1 MPARLALALAA
12 ILFSTGG
19 AAIKA
24 LSLTAWQTA
33 GLRSLVA
40 ASILLILLPEARR
53 GWHWRIIAPAIAY
66 ASCLTLFVHANK
78 LTTAADTIF
87 LQSTAPAWLLLI
99 GPLILKEPIRRRDL
113 FYSAL
118 LAVGMGLFFW
128 GVPPAQQSAPN
139 PMKGNILALLSGF
152 AWSLVI
158 TGLRWQAKRDP
169 KAGPLATVVLGNI
182 FTASLAMPMAFPL
195 AGGTTDWA
203 IILYM
208 GCFQVGLG
216 YVFLTRGMK
225 RVAAFESSAI
235 LLLEPVLN
243 PIWTWLIHGERTGVF
258 ALVGA
263 TIIIFSTLWHARRPT

>member
-33 GLRSLVA
+33 GFRSLVA
-40 ASILLILLPEARR
+40 AAILLIFLPESHR
-53 GWHWRIIAPAIAY
+53 GWHWRIIGPALAY

-78 LTTAADTIF
+78 LTTAANTIF

-99 GPLILKEPIRRRDL
+99 GPLVLKEPVRRRDL
-113 FYSAL
+113 LYSAL

-128 GVPPAQQSAPN
+128 GVPPAQESAPN
-139 PMKGNILALLSGF
+139 PLKGNIFALLSGF
-152 AWSLVI
+152 VWSLTI
-158 TGLRWQAKRDP
+158 TGLRWQAKRGDSS
-169 KAGPLATVVLGNI
+169 GPLATVVLGNF
-182 FTASLAMPMAFPL
+182 FTAALALPMAFPL

-216 YVFLTRGMK
+216 YVFLTRAMK
-225 RVAAFESSAI
+225 RVPAFESSAI

-258 ALVGA
+258 ALIGA
-263 TIIIFSTLWHARRPT
+263 TVIILSTLWHARRPT